1 MRLASDPI
9 TIAVD
14 GVSAT
19 LRPSLRAAY
28 HLQRRHGFPAL
39 ITAVIEGDLSRI
51 ADMISFGST
60 DASAL
65 PAFLREIEQRG
76 AMRVDLIRPALFA
89 FIGALIGRDE
99 TDDAPTSGKTIT
111 FEEHFTGLFE
121 IGTGWLGWSPEATW
135 NATPGEIIAAQRGL
149 IAKLKA
155 IHGSTD
161 TDQRTAPDMHEEV
174 SRDEVSAGIAR
185 LRATAARWKQ

>member
-60 DASAL
+60 DESAL

-76 AMRVDLIRPALFA
+76 AMRIDLIRPALFT

-99 TDDAPTSGKTIT
+99 NDDAPTSGKTIT
-111 FEEHFTGLFE
+111 FEEHFTSLFE
-121 IGTGWLGWSPEATW
+121 IGTGWLGWTPEATW

-155 IHGSTD
+155 VHGSAD
-161 TDQRTAPDMHEEV
+161 EKPAYDPREDVSESEV
-174 SRDEVSAGIAR
+174 LSGIAA
-185 LRATAARWKQ
+185 LKANARRGKH